1 MTFTINKGYSK
12 STIRAPRNSAKTS
25 PKLTKTS
32 KRYGRHVMVSLL
44 SNVDRSHTQCNASS
58 IYLEQRFVCRV
69 DVQLIFKN
77 IRRNKRSLLNVNL
90 EKYPKRIHHFVINF
104 KMELFVNFVI
114 DFKLQTIFAK
124 RFILDVS
131 QVEFVFDYNK
141 SNVSYKQQKSYITV
155 FWKADSY
162 YQAGILP
169 VQSQQ

>member
-1 MTFTINKGYSK
+1 
-12 STIRAPRNSAKTS
+12 
-25 PKLTKTS
+25 
-32 KRYGRHVMVSLL
+32 MVSLL

-58 IYLEQRFVCRV
+58 IYLEQRFVCSV

-90 EKYPKRIHHFVINF
+90 EKYPKRIQHFVINF

-131 QVEFVFDYNK
+131 QVLSSSLTTINQTFRTNNK
-141 SNVSYKQQKSYITV
+141 RAISRFFGKLTLTIKPGFYLFKVNNRDTKNTRARCEMCLKLTV
-155 FWKADSY
+155 KTPEWR
-162 YQAGILP
+162 QWH
-169 VQSQQ
+169 